1 MATGCSYAGSATLTS
16 TVQQQSMLGICV
28 KTSGQNTHEH
38 HQDKENGEACLSLQ
52 LLCACMRDLLAGD
65 YRAGAWQCNHA
76 AVTTEIDLLHQL
88 RRADPVAEL

>member
-16 TVQQQSMLGICV
+16 TVQQQSMPGICV

-38 HQDKENGEACLSLQ
+38 HQDKENGEDCLSLQ
-52 LLCACMRDLLAGD
+52 LLCACTRDLLAGD

-76 AVTTEIDLLHQL
+76 AVTNVRDFF
-88 RRADPVAEL
+88 